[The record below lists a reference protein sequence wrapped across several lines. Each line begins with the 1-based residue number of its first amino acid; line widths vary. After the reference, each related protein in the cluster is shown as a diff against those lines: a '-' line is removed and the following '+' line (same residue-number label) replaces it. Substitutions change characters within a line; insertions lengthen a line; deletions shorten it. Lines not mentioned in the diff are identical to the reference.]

1 MEDKILIYNTISS
14 ILLQNF
20 HNFFT
25 SDTYDTYVFSNIVK
39 LIKFSF
45 KYMKFLTMTFLSFY
59 KI

>member
-1 MEDKILIYNTISS
+1 MEDKILLYNTISS
-14 ILLQNF
+14 ILLQDF

-45 KYMKFLTMTFLSFY
+45 KYMKFPTR
-59 KI
+59 